1 MVLHK
6 MVTKVLLIYA
16 VSYNENNLDAHGM
29 KLRFHFYHEVFAAP
43 SQAGVRLDLIF
54 VSFFLLSWKK
64 KDWNFME
71 HYFLFNLLIT
81 KTLFKDFG
89 AFEKSTKRSK
99 GIEI

>member
-16 VSYNENNLDAHGM
+16 VSYNENNLDAYGM

-54 VSFFLLSWKK
+54 VSFSLLSWKK
-64 KDWNFME
+64 KDRNFIE
-71 HYFLFNLLIT
+71 HDFFFNLLIT
-81 KTLFKDFG
+81 KTLSKDFG

>member
-54 VSFFLLSWKK
+54 VSFFSVKLEK

-71 HYFLFNLLIT
+71 HYFFLIC
-81 KTLFKDFG
+81 
-89 AFEKSTKRSK
+89 
-99 GIEI
+99 

>member
-1 MVLHK
+1 MVLRK

-43 SQAGVRLDLIF
+43 SQTGVRLDLIF

-64 KDWNFME
+64 KKTGTSWSIIF
-71 HYFLFNLLIT
+71 FLIC
-81 KTLFKDFG
+81 
-89 AFEKSTKRSK
+89 
-99 GIEI
+99 

>member
-16 VSYNENNLDAHGM
+16 VSYNENNLDAHGV

-54 VSFFLLSWKK
+54 VSFLLLSWKK
-64 KDWNFME
+64 KTGTSWSIIF
-71 HYFLFNLLIT
+71 YLIC
-81 KTLFKDFG
+81 
-89 AFEKSTKRSK
+89 
-99 GIEI
+99 

>member
-16 VSYNENNLDAHGM
+16 VSYNENNLDAHGV

-64 KDWNFME
+64 K
-71 HYFLFNLLIT
+71 T
-81 KTLFKDFG
+81 GT
-89 AFEKSTKRSK
+89 S
-99 GIEI
+99 

>member
-54 VSFFLLSWKK
+54 VSFSLLNWKK
-64 KDWNFME
+64 KTGT
-71 HYFLFNLLIT
+71 LL
-81 KTLFKDFG
+81 
-89 AFEKSTKRSK
+89 ST
-99 GIEI
+99 IFF

>member
-16 VSYNENNLDAHGM
+16 VSYNENDLDAHGM

-54 VSFFLLSWKK
+54 VSFSLLKWKK
-64 KDWNFME
+64 KTGT
-71 HYFLFNLLIT
+71 LL
-81 KTLFKDFG
+81 
-89 AFEKSTKRSK
+89 ST
-99 GIEI
+99 IFF